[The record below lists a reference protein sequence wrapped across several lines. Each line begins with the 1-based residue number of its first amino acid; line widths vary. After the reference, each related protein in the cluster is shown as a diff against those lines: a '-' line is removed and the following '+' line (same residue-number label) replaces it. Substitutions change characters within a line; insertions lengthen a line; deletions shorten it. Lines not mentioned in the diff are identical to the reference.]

1 MSAVI
6 AILRLP
12 AVFALL
18 LALLVCSGCGQVTSR
33 HVAPDNASIA
43 SQDSV
48 AQPAD
53 DVVAKPLVTT
63 PAEEQPTSEPQPQP
77 LLFADD
83 RPEPY
88 QPRGP
93 PGLTFLP
100 FFPAPLLL
108 PADVVM
114 PGELGVVVER
124 VVRGNVVVAWA
135 AISPVGWRVGRLAGP
150 QAVGFR
156 YYNPQ
161 TGRYISRDPIG
172 YGDGMNVYAY
182 VKNNPINSID
192 PHGLWDW
199 LTNVILPVLNV
210 ASDIADTAYG
220 VIDNVGFGLAS
231 KATASVYGQ
240 ETADKIVNSDGYKVG
255 GVISY
260 LDPKTAG
267 KNLGKAVLKAG
278 VDYVTD
284 QVIEE
289 TLGEVDGLNEA
300 RMMAGAKGGK
310 PSLPAVDPKARGRA
324 SETRV
329 LNDMNEKKNTKVVS
343 TPEGN
348 TIPDFENKTQ
358 VGEIK
363 DTKTVNDTQQMRAQR
378 QYAEQMGKE
387 HVVVTGENTH
397 VSAPFLEEKSTIIRR
412 PDLGPPPPP
421 EKKK

>member
-1 MSAVI
+1 M
-6 AILRLP
+6 
-12 AVFALL
+12 
-18 LALLVCSGCGQVTSR
+18 
-33 HVAPDNASIA
+33 APDNASIA

-63 PAEEQPTSEPQPQP
+63 PAEEQPTSEPQP

-156 YYNPQ
+156 YYNPM

-172 YGDGMNVYAY
+172 YGDGMNVYLY
-182 VKNNPINSID
+182 VKGNPINRID
-192 PHGLWDW
+192 PLGLWEW
-199 LTNVILPVLNV
+199 LKDVILPALDVVVPV
-210 ASDIADTAYG
+210 ADFAYG
-220 VIDNVGFGLAS
+220 LIDSVSMGLAS
-231 KATASVYGQ
+231 ETTTRTYGK
-240 ETADKIVNSDGYKVG
+240 ETTDKITGSGGYKVAE
-255 GVISY
+255 VASY
-260 LDPKTAG
+260 VDPRVATKKLGTA
-267 KNLGKAVLKAG
+267 LIKAG

-300 RMMAGAKGGK
+300 RMMAGARGGK
-310 PSLPAVDPKARGRA
+310 PQLPGRA
-324 SETRV
+324 GGIGPVLKGQEGARKSKQEAEANGETVKGEEVTFELPSGKRTRSDLV
-329 LNDMNEKKNTKVVS
+329 TQTPDDQLKVR
-343 TPEGN
+343 EA
-348 TIPDFENKTQ
+348 KQ
-358 VGEIK
+358 GESAKLSPGQKEMK
-363 DTKTVNDTQQMRAQR
+363 DTVNDGGTVIPRGQRAKDAGFVPGTPVR
-378 QYAEQMGKE
+378 I
-387 HVVVTGENTH
+387 NN
-397 VSAPFLEEKSTIIRR
+397 FEEDRF
-412 PDLGPPPPP
+412 
-421 EKKK
+421 